1 MGDEVTA
8 VHRTT
13 DDSACAHTGSLHL
26 KTRTQEA
33 GMISK
38 PAGEWIMKTEAEVTG
53 PQGSKE

>member
-13 DDSACAHTGSLHL
+13 DDSACAHTGSLYL
-26 KTRTQEA
+26 KTRTQETE
-33 GMISK
+33 MISK
-38 PAGEWIMKTEAEVTG
+38 TAGEWITEIEAEVLG